1 MKMTPKIKYDCYGL
15 NGVQPIWSED
25 FLNSIS
31 QNKIGLNLS
40 QGKSSNF
47 YSSDRF
53 SQLIGNGLLVMI
65 DNKTKIGNFFNKN
78 EIVTYY
84 DHSDLSEKIIKY
96 NKDDKS
102 RKNIAKNGRKKYF
115 KYFNSN
121 IIADFIINK
130 TYGNK
135 KKFFWENFL

>member
-1 MKMTPKIKYDCYGL
+1 
-15 NGVQPIWSED
+15 
-25 FLNSIS
+25 
-31 QNKIGLNLS
+31 
-40 QGKSSNF
+40 
-47 YSSDRF
+47 
-53 SQLIGNGLLVMI
+53 MI
-65 DNKTKIGNFFNKN
+65 DNKTKIGDFFNKN

-96 NKDDKS
+96 NKDDKG